1 MQGRNRNGP
10 KWGLVPQAAQLPAS
24 KKASKNNG
32 QNFTLCCKLSSYRI
46 SPKKKGRAS

>member
-10 KWGLVPQAAQLPAS
+10 KWGLVPQAAHCQQA

-32 QNFTLCCKLSSYRI
+32 QNFTVCCTVRNEKMVD
-46 SPKKKGRAS
+46 PGA